1 MSDEPT
7 TAGAYAEGFRFSPEY
22 ETLILPKPSEWSC
35 NAYGVNYRPT
45 KGNHPNW
52 FYRQM
57 CFLLLGV
64 RWVKDKGE

>member
-1 MSDEPT
+1 MKEQDQFETCIDGHYLEPLKLHL
-7 TAGAYAEGFRFSPEY
+7 PE
-22 ETLILPKPSEWSC
+22 PSEWSC

-52 FYRQM
+52 FRRQM

-64 RWVKDKGE
+64 RWVKDKESE

>member
-1 MSDEPT
+1 MKEQPQFETYIDWHILEP
-7 TAGAYAEGFRFSPEY
+7 S
-22 ETLILPKPSEWSC
+22 KWSC

-52 FYRQM
+52 FHRQM

-64 RWVKDKGE
+64 RWVKDKESE

>member
-1 MSDEPT
+1 MEEQPQFETYIDWHFLEP
-7 TAGAYAEGFRFSPEY
+7 S
-22 ETLILPKPSEWSC
+22 KWSC

-52 FYRQM
+52 FRRQM

-64 RWVKDKGE
+64 RWVKDVESE

>member
-1 MSDEPT
+1 MEEQPQFETHIDWHFCEP
-7 TAGAYAEGFRFSPEY
+7 S
-22 ETLILPKPSEWSC
+22 KWSC

-52 FYRQM
+52 FCRQM

-64 RWVKDKGE
+64 RWVKDKENE